1 MDVSGQSDLPG
12 DWTFMPSEGE
22 LLDPPASTVEEGSR
36 VEDLPL
42 DENAANVSRE
52 KAMDTADP
60 KKEADAESGGDRDA
74 NAGNRDSDIDIIDDD
89 TDHSIESLSSS
100 AIGNTSASLMGF
112 SEISAATASSY
123 GNLEVPGGSDWMDTA
138 SVASDA
144 SLPSGLEMRSG
155 VRRYKHVPNTRL
167 NWALTAMAA
176 LVAVAAAA
184 FGVGHYFGWSVQSVQ
199 RQELSHGQM
208 KQLKAL
214 QEELVKCM
222 HQQNKETPPKDV
234 PFPKY
239 TSVLPGC

>member
-1 MDVSGQSDLPG
+1 MAAAVARLVRASVVDTSVESE
-12 DWTFMPSEGE
+12 PSNN
-22 LLDPPASTVEEGSR
+22 LCHCS
-36 VEDLPL
+36 
-42 DENAANVSRE
+42 AANVSRE
-52 KAMDTADP
+52 KAMDTGDP
-60 KKEADAESGGDRDA
+60 KKEVDAESGGDRDA
-74 NAGNRDSDIDIIDDD
+74 NTGNRDSDIDIIDDD

-184 FGVGHYFGWSVQSVQ
+184 FGVGHYFGMQKWIT
-199 RQELSHGQM
+199 LDF
-208 KQLKAL
+208 
-214 QEELVKCM
+214 LVCS
-222 HQQNKETPPKDV
+222 
-234 PFPKY
+234 
-239 TSVLPGC
+239 TST